1 MSPSLAGR
9 RGYQAIL
16 RAVGTTSTPRL
27 FILTGAP
34 GSGKTSILSRLSAE
48 FMCIGEPA
56 REVLA
61 QQRAIDGRGTWDED
75 PSLFVQLL
83 LQRSIE
89 KYETGRMSDRT
100 VVFDRGIPD
109 CAVYSLQ
116 LGTDPTHVL
125 DAIDVYR
132 YQPQVFFLEPWR
144 SIYQTDGERIML
156 FDDTVWFSEALKG
169 LYGRSGY
176 TLVEV
181 PRGSVEDRAAF
192 LRTMI
197 ARFATSR

>member
-1 MSPSLAGR
+1 M
-9 RGYQAIL
+9 
-16 RAVGTTSTPRL
+16 GTTSTPRL

-34 GSGKTSILSRLSAE
+34 GSGRPQSSADSALSSCASANPP
-48 FMCIGEPA
+48 G
-56 REVLA
+56 VLA

-125 DAIDVYR
+125 DAIDV
-132 YQPQVFFLEPWR
+132 
-144 SIYQTDGERIML
+144 
-156 FDDTVWFSEALKG
+156 
-169 LYGRSGY
+169 
-176 TLVEV
+176 
-181 PRGSVEDRAAF
+181 
-192 LRTMI
+192 
-197 ARFATSR
+197 

>member
-1 MSPSLAGR
+1 VAPSSALN
-9 RGYQAIL
+9 
-16 RAVGTTSTPRL
+16 L

-34 GSGKTSILSRLSAE
+34 GSGKTAILSRLIGE
-48 FMCIGEPA
+48 FDCVDEPA

-61 QQRAIDGRGTWDED
+61 EQRATGGRGTWDQD

-89 KYETGRMSDRT
+89 KYETAQRSDRT

-125 DAIDVYR
+125 DSIDVYR
-132 YQPQVFFLEPWR
+132 YQSHVFFLEPWR
-144 SIYQTDGERIML
+144 GIYQTDGERLMP
-156 FDDTVWFSEALKG
+156 FDDTVWFSEALKE
-169 LYGRSGY
+169 LYDRSGY
-176 TLVEV
+176 CLVEV
-181 PRGSVEDRAAF
+181 PRGSVDDRAAF

>member
-1 MSPSLAGR
+1 MAPSSALN
-9 RGYQAIL
+9 
-16 RAVGTTSTPRL
+16 L

-34 GSGKTSILSRLSAE
+34 GSGKTAILNRLIGE
-48 FMCIGEPA
+48 FDCVDEPA

-61 QQRAIDGRGTWDED
+61 EQRATGGRGTWDED
-75 PSLFVQLL
+75 SSLFVQLL

-89 KYETGRMSDRT
+89 KYETARRSGGT

-116 LGTDPTHVL
+116 AGVDTTQVL

-132 YQPQVFFLEPWR
+132 YQPHVFFLEPWR
-144 SIYQTDGERIML
+144 SIYQTDEERIMS
-156 FDDTVWFSEALKG
+156 FDDTVWFSETLKE

-192 LRTMI
+192 LRAMI